1 MWDIVLDALV
11 DSAKTLPFLLII
23 YLFIEFLE
31 SNKRARE
38 KTVKL
43 LNGKCA
49 PLVASAVGIVPQ
61 CGFSVMATD
70 LYLQNYLKTGTLIA
84 FFVATSDEALPLL
97 LSNGKTV
104 GVVWIV
110 VLVKIVYAVI
120 LGYII
125 NAFDKRPLADTYEV
139 HEEEGCCGHELNE
152 DAVQAA
158 CNDEKN
164 CDEVTDN
171 GGDEHSH
178 EHNHEKE
185 HAHGKFAKFLSF
197 VKHPLLHTT
206 KIFVYIFVVNAVFG
220 LLLYYFE
227 QPITQF
233 TAKLG
238 IFQSFFTAAIGLV
251 PNCASSVILTGMY
264 ASGNGS
270 IIGLPALLAGLVANS
285 GIALAILFK
294 NKTNFKRNLL
304 ILAIMY
310 FAGVL
315 CGITAEVVC
324 MLL

>member
-31 SNKRARE
+31 SNKRARD

-49 PLVASAVGIVPQ
+49 PLVAGAVGIVPQ

-125 NAFDKRPLADTYEV
+125 NVFDKRPLADTYEV

-185 HAHGKFAKFLSF
+185 HAHGKFAKFLNF

-315 CGITAEVVC
+315 CGIASEVVC

>member
-31 SNKRARE
+31 SNKRARD

-49 PLVASAVGIVPQ
+49 PLVAGAVGIVPQ

-171 GGDEHSH
+171 CGDEHSH
-178 EHNHEKE
+178 EHNREKE
-185 HAHGKFAKFLSF
+185 HAHGKFAKFLNF

-315 CGITAEVVC
+315 CGIASEVVC

>member
-31 SNKRARE
+31 SNKRARD

-49 PLVASAVGIVPQ
+49 PLVAGAVGIVPQ

-70 LYLQNYLKTGTLIA
+70 FYLQNYLKTGTLIA

-125 NAFDKRPLADTYEV
+125 NVFDKRPLADTYEV

-315 CGITAEVVC
+315 CGIAAEVVC

>member
-31 SNKRARE
+31 SNKRARD

-49 PLVASAVGIVPQ
+49 PLVAGAVGIVPQ

-125 NAFDKRPLADTYEV
+125 NVFDKCPLADTYEV

>member
-31 SNKRARE
+31 SNKRARD

-49 PLVASAVGIVPQ
+49 PLVAGAVGIVPQ

-164 CDEVTDN
+164 CDEVTVN

-310 FAGVL
+310 FAGGL
-315 CGITAEVVC
+315 CGIASEVVC